1 MADCLPAYWHRS
13 LISPF
18 RQEQIFEDR
27 RIAWSGL
34 DRVEPFTV
42 ARHDLE
48 RDGPE
53 EGTPTE
59 VMGHLREIGW
69 ERLVWIPVEVA
80 HGDVGRFT
88 IRYAHELQHYRQ
100 LLGEESLSKAQK
112 FLAERRR
119 EGIHPT
125 ISTEKNPAEFDAPC
139 AKK

>member
-1 MADCLPAYWHRS
+1 MGLGRAQINLRTAY
-13 LISPF
+13 LIES
-18 RQEQIFEDR
+18 QLVDEESGLYVVFEDR
-27 RIAWSGL
+27 RIAWFGL

-59 VMGHLREIGW
+59 VIGHLREIGW

-88 IRYAHELQHYRQ
+88 IRYAHELQH
-100 LLGEESLSKAQK
+100 
-112 FLAERRR
+112 
-119 EGIHPT
+119 
-125 ISTEKNPAEFDAPC
+125 
-139 AKK
+139 